1 MKNIKRIILTFLF
14 GTAMA
19 SVQANPDIVR
29 SFSSGD
35 VQRISSF
42 LDNSVDLTIDRAGG
56 LKNKMQVQDEISSFF
71 RKHRPTNFNVTHKT
85 DKEKT
90 GLMMGKLY
98 TDSGIFQILILTKK
112 EGAREFIRQL
122 KIEPSAN

>member
-1 MKNIKRIILTFLF
+1 
-14 GTAMA
+14 MA